1 MPRFSRRM
9 TAGLRMPRFVRE
21 HAGIDHDLAQRAD
34 VFFLDVAAEDQVGIG
49 VRVQRAVVLDL
60 GFQLSRSPA
69 GIAERE
75 DGVLRL
81 GALRDRLQNIHRRG
95 QANSVV
101 DLQRR
106 ILDEEIARMQHEA
119 AAGLDRA
126 AFQHLHGLGV
136 LRQLDLIGLLDDVEL
151 HQQFG
156 KVDTAGPAVDDDA
169 HGAFGVMRAELDH
182 LALEARHLD
191 SSTWQRVG
199 ISAVR
204 LLAGS
209 RSGAVLM
216 GGVAFHLQ
224 PGWKTYWLTPGDSG
238 VPPRFDFSKSENIEA
253 VTVLWPAPTKFDD
266 GAGGYSLGYHDQVV
280 LPLRIVAKNADKPV
294 TLRADINYAVC
305 EKLCIPVEASAELAI
320 ASVAST
326 EDSALFAALDTVPKP
341 ANVGDPNPLTIRD
354 VKREGK
360 STVLVDVAVPDTRAV
375 DLFVE
380 GPTPDWA
387 LPVPKLLERSPP
399 GVKRF
404 AFELEGL
411 PPGTNPE
418 GAALKLTLVGGDRA
432 YEFNINL
439 D

>member
-1 MPRFSRRM
+1 M
-9 TAGLRMPRFVRE
+9 
-21 HAGIDHDLAQRAD
+21 
-34 VFFLDVAAEDQVGIG
+34 
-49 VRVQRAVVLDL
+49 VVIV
-60 GFQLSRSPA
+60 P
-69 GIAERE
+69 
-75 DGVLRL
+75 
-81 GALRDRLQNIHRRG
+81 
-95 QANSVV
+95 
-101 DLQRR
+101 
-106 ILDEEIARMQHEA
+106 M
-119 AAGLDRA
+119 RA
-126 AFQHLHGLGV
+126 ALGLAAT
-136 LRQLDLIGLLDDVEL
+136 I
-151 HQQFG
+151 F
-156 KVDTAGPAVDDDA
+156 ASS
-169 HGAFGVMRAELDH
+169 
-182 LALEARHLD
+182 LAIEARAQD
-191 SSTWQRVG
+191 TSPWQRVQH
-199 ISAVR
+199 SAIR

-209 RSGAVLM
+209 RSGAVLL
-216 GGVAFHLQ
+216 GGVAIQLQ
-224 PGWKTYWLTPGDSG
+224 PGWKADWRTPGDSG

-380 GPTPDWA
+380 GPARDWA
-387 LPVPKLLERSPP
+387 LPVPKLVKHSPP

-404 AFELEGL
+404 TFELEGL